1 MIGFFRYAFS
11 IPKLN
16 REPEQHE
23 LAQLFIECAEGRKS
37 WEAIFD
43 FLVPREWPRDEREL
57 RITHALSLVKV
68 QRRDLYAIASEHGR
82 AIMGSARQ
90 MEDADV
96 DKISLDQMEKISEE
110 VVNLILQRGVRTYHT
125 VIEILM
131 TTVIGLLRRMPAGNE
146 REQTKKAL
154 IAALQKV

>member
-11 IPKLN
+11 IPELN

-23 LAQLFIECAEGRKS
+23 LARLFIDCTEGRRS

-43 FLVPREWPRDEREL
+43 FLVPREWSRDEREL

-68 QRRDLYAIASEHGR
+68 QRPDLYAEASEYGR
-82 AIMGSARQ
+82 AILGSARQ

-96 DKISLDQMEKISEE
+96 DKLSLDQ
-110 VVNLILQRGVRTYHT
+110 Q
-125 VIEILM
+125 
-131 TTVIGLLRRMPAGNE
+131 
-146 REQTKKAL
+146 
-154 IAALQKV
+154 